1 MASIKLTEDQ
11 VIQDH
16 SDLMIEILDKFPTGD
31 VEYSYEYCVLLDGS
45 EPDMSSVE
53 NYVLSAYRK
62 WGVSL
67 CGKQGRKNKNVL
79 VKQNGIVPT
88 IVPTVIRQ
96 LFVDNYHALN
106 KKKSDLA
113 TKTANL
119 DSILRK
125 VGRSGSSKPNP
136 VKPYKPMNG
145 LQLVQNMFS
154 SMTTSQPVAPSLID
168 LKIAEPEIFAKYSQM
183 ADGTKLIF
191 FKPLHP
197 QADQWGFMIHDVYGA
212 YTPLKKEDNRTR
224 IIMDNNA
231 LYGCVLFEPR
241 NHTDNLIDEWISL
254 QNSIINKFDKAA
266 EGEEFKG
273 WKGAKEYRHTK
284 SEIASMIK
292 GRVFTPELQY

>member
-16 SDLMIEILDKFPTGD
+16 SDLMIEILNKFPTGSI
-31 VEYSYEYCVLLDGS
+31 EYSYEYCVLLDGS
-45 EPDMSSVE
+45 EPDMSSVD

-67 CGKQGRKNKNVL
+67 TGKQGKKKKDVL
-79 VKQNGIVPT
+79 VKQNGLWTTVVP
-88 IVPTVIRQ
+88 PVIRQ
-96 LFVDNYHALN
+96 LFEDNYHVLI
-106 KKKSDLA
+106 KKENDII
-113 TKTANL
+113 TKTTNL

-125 VGRSGSSKPNP
+125 AGKKGSSKPIP
-136 VKPYKPMNG
+136 VTPAKPMNG
-145 LQLVQNMFS
+145 LQFIHNMFTN
-154 SMTTSQPVAPSLID
+154 MTTSQPVAPTLD
-168 LKIAEPEIFAKYSQM
+168 ELKLYEPTIFTKYSQM
-183 ADGTKLIF
+183 ADGTKLVF

-197 QADQWGFMIHDVYGA
+197 KSDQWGFMIYDVYGA

-224 IIMDNNA
+224 IIMLDV
-231 LYGCVLFEPR
+231 LYGCVLFEPI
-241 NHTDNLIDEWISL
+241 NHTDDIIEEWISL
-254 QNSIINKFDKAA
+254 QGSIISKFDKAV

-292 GRVFTPELQY
+292 GRVFTPELKY